1 MFDLVIRSGRVLDPG
16 AGFDRIA
23 DVGVKA
29 NRIVAIAPRLY
40 GPAREIIEASGR
52 LVTPGL
58 VDIHTHVNLAPG
70 PWGVDAAGLVALTGA
85 TTWVD
90 AGSVGAWRVGALRRA
105 SQVLPLQLKALLN
118 ISTRGLDAETG
129 ESADL
134 VNLSVGAAVDAVRR
148 HVGFVAGIKVRID
161 RRTVG
166 DLGLEPLRR
175 AVEVARQVEV
185 PVMVHVGYGPPFVA
199 EVLAHLDRGDILTH
213 CASGTPDDITA
224 QRRLASH
231 VLAAHRRGVH
241 LDLGH
246 GAGSFSF
253 PILESYLDAG
263 IVPLC
268 SSDVNT
274 RALERRARGGGGALL
289 PDVTTKLIACGVSVP
304 EVIAA
309 STWRPARALG
319 LQAGSLQV
327 GQRADI
333 TVLVAN
339 EEERRLTDPMGATRP
354 AGVVVSPYMTVVG
367 GVVARGPGESRRTP
381 DWRRR
386 STE

>member
-16 AGFDRIA
+16 ADFDGIA

-29 NRIVAIAPRLY
+29 NRIAAIAPRLY
-40 GPAREIIEASGR
+40 GPAGEIIEASGR

-70 PWGVDAAGLVALTGA
+70 PWGVDAAELVAVTGA

-90 AGSVGAWRVGALRRA
+90 AGSVGAWRIAELQRA
-105 SQVLPLQLKALLN
+105 AHVLPLQLRALLN

-129 ESADL
+129 ESSDL
-134 VNLSVGAAVDAVRR
+134 VDLSVRAAVEAVHR
-148 HVGFVAGIKVRID
+148 HVEFVAGIKVRID

-175 AVEVARQVEV
+175 AVEVARQVGV
-185 PVMVHVGYGPPFVA
+185 PVMVHVGYGPPSVA

-213 CASGTPDDITA
+213 CASGTPSDITV
-224 QRRLASH
+224 QGRLTSH
-231 VLAAHRRGVH
+231 VLAAHKRGVH

-253 PILESYLDAG
+253 PVLESYLDAG

-274 RALERRARGGGGALL
+274 RALESRARGSGGAML
-289 PDVTTKLIACGVSVP
+289 PDVMTKLIACGVPVA

-333 TVLVAN
+333 TVLAVN
-339 EEERRLTDPMGATRP
+339 EEERPLIDPMGATRP
-354 AGVVVSPYMTVVG
+354 AGVAVVPYMTVVG
-367 GVVARGPGESRRTP
+367 GAIVRGPEERRRIP